1 MSEAAPAQY
10 KQKSRKGKKAWR
22 KNVDVTQIAAG
33 LDEVRDQIT
42 AGGVIA
48 EKPSDQLFAVDT
60 AGDAAIQKKV
70 QSRHKPLKVDQI
82 LAQRSAVPA
91 VPSRKRLADLDDEGK
106 RKKAKVSGRE
116 YDRLRAI
123 AYGGEQVKKDVVQS
137 GNTADYD
144 PWAVQE
150 VEEQPEFSFLE
161 KKKAKVEPVT
171 LKRAPVSLAKDG
183 KTIPAV
189 RKPAAGKSYNPNFD
203 EWQALL
209 IRESEKA
216 VADEKKRLKEA
227 QEEAERMERAA
238 AESESDS
245 GEESVWESEWEGFS
259 EEEGKTKAKRPE
271 RKSATQRN
279 KIKRRKDAERQAT
292 HDAKMKAKDQQ
303 VQMIKA
309 LAKSVEEK
317 ERSRDAAKSMA
328 LAIQAEAEGTL
339 DVQDGEE
346 LELRKKQF
354 GRIPIM
360 EAPLEVVLPDELRD
374 SLRALKPEGNLL
386 KDRFRSMMLRGVVE
400 PRRHIPYAKQKKFT
414 VSEKWSYKDWELP
427 AAK

>member
-1 MSEAAPAQY
+1 M
-10 KQKSRKGKKAWR
+10 
-22 KNVDVTQIAAG
+22 
-33 LDEVRDQIT
+33 
-42 AGGVIA
+42 IA

-70 QSRHKPLKVDQI
+70 QSRHKPLKVDEI

-91 VPSRKRLADLDDEGK
+91 VASRKRLADVDNEGK
-106 RKKAKVSGRE
+106 RKKAKVSGKE

-123 AYGGEQVKKDVVQS
+123 AYGGEQTKKDVVQS
-137 GNTADYD
+137 GTTADYD

-150 VEEQPEFSFLE
+150 AKPDPQFSFLE
-161 KKKAKVEPVT
+161 QKKPKVEPAT

-183 KTIPAV
+183 KKIPAV

-209 IRESEKA
+209 IKESEKA
-216 VADEKKRLKEA
+216 VADEKERLREA
-227 QEEAERMERAA
+227 ELEAERMERAA
-238 AESESDS
+238 ADDDSDS
-245 GEESVWESEWEGFS
+245 AEESVWESEWEGFS
-259 EEEGKTKAKRPE
+259 EDEGKTKAKRPE

-279 KIKRRKDAERQAT
+279 KIKRRKDAERQAK
-292 HDAKMKAKDQQ
+292 HDAKMKAKEQQ

-328 LAIQAEAEGTL
+328 AAIQAEAEGTL
-339 DVQDGEE
+339 DVEDGEE

-354 GRIPIM
+354 GRIPY
-360 EAPLEVVLPDELRD
+360 VFFY
-374 SLRALKPEGNLL
+374 KP
-386 KDRFRSMMLRGVVE
+386 
-400 PRRHIPYAKQKKFT
+400 PYTFH
-414 VSEKWSYKDWELP
+414 SPIY
-427 AAK
+427 

>member
-1 MSEAAPAQY
+1 MADAAPAQY

-22 KNVDVTQIAAG
+22 KNVDVTAVASG
-33 LDEVRDQIT
+33 LEEVRDQII
-42 AGGVIA
+42 AGGVVA
-48 EKPSDQLFAVDT
+48 EKPSDELFAVDT

-70 QSRHKPLKVDQI
+70 QSRHKPLKADQI

-91 VPSRKRLADLDDEGK
+91 VSSRKRLSDLDNEGK
-106 RKKAKVSGRE
+106 RKKARISGRE

-123 AYGGEQVKKDVVQS
+123 AYGGEQTKKDVVQS
-137 GNTADYD
+137 GTTADYD
-144 PWAVQE
+144 PWAVQQ
-150 VEEQPEFSFLE
+150 VEPEPQFSFLE
-161 KKKAKVEPVT
+161 KKKPKVEPTT

-183 KTIPAV
+183 KKIPAV

-209 IRESEKA
+209 IKESEKA
-216 VADEKKRLKEA
+216 VADERQRLREA

-259 EEEGKTKAKRPE
+259 EDEAKAKAKRPE

-279 KIKRRKDAERQAT
+279 RIKRRKEAERQAK
-292 HDAKMKAKDQQ
+292 HDAKMKAKGQQ
-303 VQMIKA
+303 LQMIKA

-328 LAIQAEAEGTL
+328 AAIQADADGTL
-339 DVQDGEE
+339 DVEDGEE

-354 GRIPIM
+354 GKIPIM

-400 PRRHIPYAKQKKFT
+400 PRRHIPYAKQKKYT

>member
-1 MSEAAPAQY
+1 M
-10 KQKSRKGKKAWR
+10 
-22 KNVDVTQIAAG
+22 
-33 LDEVRDQIT
+33 
-42 AGGVIA
+42 IA
-48 EKPSDQLFAVDT
+48 EKPSDELFAVDT
-60 AGDAAIQKKV
+60 AGDTAIQKKV

-82 LAQRSAVPA
+82 LAARSAVPA
-91 VPSRKRLADLDDEGK
+91 VSSRKRFSDLDDEGK
-106 RKKAKVSGRE
+106 RKKQRISGRE

-150 VEEQPEFSFLE
+150 VKEDPQFSFLE
-161 KKKAKVEPVT
+161 KKKPKVEPAT

-183 KTIPAV
+183 KKIPAV
-189 RKPAAGKSYNPNFD
+189 LKPTAGKSYNPNFD

-209 IRESEKA
+209 IKESEKA
-216 VADEKKRLKEA
+216 VEDEKKRLREA

-238 AESESDS
+238 ADSESDS

-259 EEEGKTKAKRPE
+259 EDEGKTKAKRPE

-279 KIKRRKDAERQAT
+279 KIKRRKEAERQAK
-292 HDAKMKAKDQQ
+292 HEAKMKAKEQQ

-339 DVQDGEE
+339 DVEDGEE

-354 GRIPIM
+354 GRIPYV
-360 EAPLEVVLPDELRD
+360 PHNPPVPHY
-374 SLRALKPEGNLL
+374 LL
-386 KDRFRSMMLRGVVE
+386 LTASAVSWKHPSKSSCPTNSATHCVRSSPKV
-400 PRRHIPYAKQKKFT
+400 T
-414 VSEKWSYKDWELP
+414 C
-427 AAK
+427 

>member
-1 MSEAAPAQY
+1 
-10 KQKSRKGKKAWR
+10 
-22 KNVDVTQIAAG
+22 
-33 LDEVRDQIT
+33 
-42 AGGVIA
+42 VIA
-48 EKPSDQLFAVDT
+48 EKPSDELFAVDT
-60 AGDAAIQKKV
+60 AGDVAIQKKV

-82 LAQRSAVPA
+82 LAARSAVPA
-91 VPSRKRLADLDDEGK
+91 VSSRKRLSDIDNEGK
-106 RKKAKVSGRE
+106 RKKAKISGKE

-150 VEEQPEFSFLE
+150 VKEDPKFSFLE
-161 KKKAKVEPVT
+161 KKKPKVEPVT

-183 KTIPAV
+183 KKIPAV
-189 RKPAAGKSYNPNFD
+189 LKPTAGKSYNPNFD

-209 IRESEKA
+209 IKESEKA
-216 VADEKKRLKEA
+216 VADEKKRLQEA

-238 AESESDS
+238 ADTESDS

-259 EEEGKTKAKRPE
+259 EDEGKTKAKRPE

-279 KIKRRKDAERQAT
+279 KIKRRKEAERQAK
-292 HDAKMKAKDQQ
+292 HEAKMKAKEQQ

-339 DVQDGEE
+339 DIEDGEE

-354 GRIPIM
+354 G
-360 EAPLEVVLPDELRD
+360 
-374 SLRALKPEGNLL
+374 K
-386 KDRFRSMMLRGVVE
+386 
-400 PRRHIPYAKQKKFT
+400 IPYVTLIPQPAFLKLT
-414 VSEKWSYKDWELP
+414 ARLVSWRHLSRLFCPTNSATLCAPSSLK
-427 AAK
+427 ATC

>member
-10 KQKSRKGKKAWR
+10 KQPSRKGKKAWR
-22 KNVDVTQIAAG
+22 KNVDVTQVSAG
-33 LDEVRDQIT
+33 LDEVRDQIIS
-42 AGGVIA
+42 GGVIA
-48 EKPSDQLFAVDT
+48 EKTSDQLFAVDT
-60 AGDAAIQKKV
+60 AGDSAIQKSVSK
-70 QSRHKPLKVDQI
+70 RHKPLKVDEI

-91 VPSRKRLADLDDEGK
+91 VSSRKRLSDVDNEGK

-137 GNTADYD
+137 GQTADYD
-144 PWAVQE
+144 PWAVQV
-150 VEEQPEFSFLE
+150 VEEEPQFSFLE
-161 KKKAKVEPVT
+161 KKKAKVEPNT

-209 IRESEKA
+209 IKESEKA
-216 VADEKKRLKEA
+216 VEAEKQRLQEA

-238 AESESDS
+238 ADTESDS

-259 EEEGKTKAKRPE
+259 EDEGKTKAKRPE
-271 RKSATQRN
+271 RKSLVQRN
-279 KIKRRKDAERQAT
+279 KIKRRKEAERQAK
-292 HDAKMKAKDQQ
+292 HDAQMKAKEQQ
-303 VQMIKA
+303 VQRIKA

-317 ERSRDAAKSMA
+317 EKSRDAARTMA
-328 LAIQAEAEGTL
+328 LALQAEAEGTL

-354 GRIPIM
+354 GKIPIM

-400 PRRHIPYAKQKKFT
+400 PRRHIPYAKQKKYT

>member
-1 MSEAAPAQY
+1 MSDAAPAQY

-22 KNVDVTQIAAG
+22 KNVDVTEVASG
-33 LDEVRDQIT
+33 LDEVRDQII
-42 AGGVIA
+42 AGQ
-48 EKPSDQLFAVDT
+48 PSDELFAIDT

-70 QSRHKPLKVDQI
+70 QSRHKPLKVDEI
-82 LAQRSAVPA
+82 LAARSAVPA
-91 VPSRKRLADLDDEGK
+91 VESRKRLSDIDDEGK
-106 RKKAKVSGRE
+106 RKKAKVSGKE

-137 GNTADYD
+137 GTTADYD

-150 VEEQPEFSFLE
+150 VQEQPEFSFLE
-161 KKKAKVEPVT
+161 KKKPKVEPTT

-183 KTIPAV
+183 KKIPSV
-189 RKPAAGKSYNPNFD
+189 LKPSAGKSYNPNFD

-209 IRESEKA
+209 IKESEKA
-216 VADEKKRLKEA
+216 VADEKRRLKEA

-238 AESESDS
+238 ADTESDS

-259 EEEGKTKAKRPE
+259 GDEADKAKAKRPE

-279 KIKRRKDAERQAT
+279 KIKRRKEAERKAK
-292 HDAKMKAKDQQ
+292 HDAKMRAKEQQ

-328 LAIQAEAEGTL
+328 AAIQAEAEGTL
-339 DVQDGEE
+339 DVEDGDE

-354 GRIPIM
+354 GKIPIM

-400 PRRHIPYAKQKKFT
+400 PRRHIPYAKQKKYT

>member
-1 MSEAAPAQY
+1 
-10 KQKSRKGKKAWR
+10 
-22 KNVDVTQIAAG
+22 
-33 LDEVRDQIT
+33 
-42 AGGVIA
+42 
-48 EKPSDQLFAVDT
+48 
-60 AGDAAIQKKV
+60 
-70 QSRHKPLKVDQI
+70 
-82 LAQRSAVPA
+82 
-91 VPSRKRLADLDDEGK
+91 
-106 RKKAKVSGRE
+106 
-116 YDRLRAI
+116 
-123 AYGGEQVKKDVVQS
+123 VKKDVVQS
-137 GNTADYD
+137 GQTADYD
-144 PWAVQE
+144 PWAVQV
-150 VEEQPEFSFLE
+150 VEEEPQFSFLE
-161 KKKAKVEPVT
+161 KKKAKVEPNT

-209 IRESEKA
+209 IKESEKA
-216 VADEKKRLKEA
+216 VEAEKQRLQEA

-238 AESESDS
+238 ADTESDS

-259 EEEGKTKAKRPE
+259 EDEGKTKAKRPE
-271 RKSATQRN
+271 RKSLVQRN
-279 KIKRRKDAERQAT
+279 KIKRRKEAERQAK
-292 HDAKMKAKDQQ
+292 HDAQMKAKEQQ
-303 VQMIKA
+303 VQRIKA

-317 ERSRDAAKSMA
+317 EKSRDAARTMA
-328 LAIQAEAEGTL
+328 LALQAEAEGTL

-354 GRIPIM
+354 GKIPYVSHLYPLKSVTNIIHSIM

-400 PRRHIPYAKQKKFT
+400 PRRHIPYAKQKKYT

>member
-1 MSEAAPAQY
+1 M
-10 KQKSRKGKKAWR
+10 
-22 KNVDVTQIAAG
+22 
-33 LDEVRDQIT
+33 
-42 AGGVIA
+42 IA
-48 EKPSDQLFAVDT
+48 EKTSDELFAVDT

-91 VPSRKRLADLDDEGK
+91 VPSRKRLSDLDDEGK

-123 AYGGEQVKKDVVQS
+123 AYGGEQTKKDVVQS
-137 GNTADYD
+137 GATADYD
-144 PWAVQE
+144 PWAVQH
-150 VEEQPEFSFLE
+150 VEPEPQYSFLE
-161 KKKAKVEPVT
+161 KKKPKVEPTT

-183 KTIPAV
+183 KKIPAV

-209 IRESEKA
+209 IKESEKA
-216 VADEKKRLKEA
+216 VADEKQRLREA

-259 EEEGKTKAKRPE
+259 EDESKSQAKRPE

-279 KIKRRKDAERQAT
+279 KIKRRKEAERQAV

-303 VQMIKA
+303 VQMIKK

-339 DVQDGEE
+339 DVHDGEE

-354 GRIPIM
+354 GRIPCVSPSLTPQPTYLVLTTCSASWRPPSRSSSPTNSATRS
-360 EAPLEVVLPDELRD
+360 APSSP
-374 SLRALKPEGNLL
+374 RATCS
-386 KDRFRSMMLRGVVE
+386 RTAS
-400 PRRHIPYAKQKKFT
+400 
-414 VSEKWSYKDWELP
+414 
-427 AAK
+427 AA